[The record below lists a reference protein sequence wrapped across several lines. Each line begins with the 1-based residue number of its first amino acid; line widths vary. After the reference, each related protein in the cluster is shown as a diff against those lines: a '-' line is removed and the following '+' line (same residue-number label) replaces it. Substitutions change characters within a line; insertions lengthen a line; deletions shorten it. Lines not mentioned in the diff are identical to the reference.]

1 MEVEGIDELLV
12 ETDEFETKLD
22 FVGDVGYTLRE
33 ANTDG
38 LLNPKHVC
46 EIDPC
51 VWIANGLKSSGFPSE
66 WAILCQKTTKGTATR
81 ATVEPDSNLLCG
93 VGVGRRE
100 EPEEE
105 FAAFVGS
112 TTDG

>member
-1 MEVEGIDELLV
+1 MEVEGVDELLV

-22 FVGDVGYTLRE
+22 FVGDVGHALRE
-33 ANTDG
+33 TDTDR

-46 EIDPC
+46 EIDPS
-51 VWIANGLKSSGFPSE
+51 VWILDRLKSSGFPSE
-66 WAILCQKTTKGTATR
+66 WAVLCQETTEGTAAR
-81 ATVEPDSNLLCG
+81 AAVEPDSNLLCG

-105 FAAFVGS
+105 LAGFVGS